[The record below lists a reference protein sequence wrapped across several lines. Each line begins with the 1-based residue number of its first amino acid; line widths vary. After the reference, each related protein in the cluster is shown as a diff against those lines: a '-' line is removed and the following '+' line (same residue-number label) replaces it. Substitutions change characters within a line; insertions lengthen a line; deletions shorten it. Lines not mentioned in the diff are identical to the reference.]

1 MYDLEFQPD
10 QCSGEAGEAGNAD
23 EADASK
29 RLSFLI
35 TWPCMAMPGLAEP
48 TPAISRYHHRS
59 LLLGADIY

>member
-10 QCSGEAGEAGNAD
+10 QRSGEAGEASNAD
-23 EADASK
+23 ETDALK

-35 TWPCMAMPGLAEP
+35 TWSCMAMLGLAEP

-59 LLLGADIY
+59 LLLGVDIY